1 MKKYIVILQIL
12 MLVLALP
19 VQAQKPQKKDF
30 RKDFEAFKNKAK
42 QEYTDFRKK
51 AFAEYLQFVREA
63 WEEFGAEPPVQ
74 VPEEEKV
81 EPMVVEGFE
90 EETASWFS
98 KLFGG
103 KDKSDEEKAAEKKA
117 KKAAKEAA
125 KAERKRKKREQ
136 TNDNIQVQQVVEAP
150 KAPLPQAKPLSEVVQ
165 QTAQANPYMTFDV
178 FGTQCR
184 VRIGDNCRFRLAGI
198 TGDQV
203 ADALGEFLKPQFDN
217 LLYDCLQE
225 RQKHNFSDW
234 AYYQMLLTLTNK
246 FYGNHSNEATLALG
260 FLYSQSGYKMRYAHD
275 GQTLYMIV
283 ASQYN
288 MFGKSY
294 FYIDGEWY
302 YLLDNIK
309 DGAKLSICT
318 AKFPKESPLSLQI
331 SALQNFSV
339 LPTNERTITSIKNPD
354 FSFTIRSNKNSID
367 FYNTYPCS
375 YTEDNFMTR
384 WANYANT
391 PLEKW
396 LTDQIYPGMREKLS
410 GLKPLEA
417 VQQLDWWVQG
427 KTDIDRKNPNQGC
440 FLYAY
445 DESIWGYDRNFF
457 GEESIFYPY
466 NDCED
471 RSILLSH
478 LVRDLVGLDCVL
490 VYYPGHLAMAVNFPY
505 DVPGDY
511 ITVGGRKFTVCDPT
525 YIGSDV
531 GETMPTMKGKGIKVI
546 LLKRLS

>member
-19 VQAQKPQKKDF
+19 VQAQKTQKKDF

-42 QEYTDFRKK
+42 KEYTDFRKK
-51 AFAEYLQFVREA
+51 AFAEYTKFVREA

-74 VPEEEKV
+74 IPEEEKV
-81 EPMVVEGFE
+81 EPVVVEGFE

-117 KKAAKEAA
+117 KEAKKAA

-136 TNDNIQVQQVVEAP
+136 SNVNIQVQQVVEAP

-165 QTAQANPYMTFDV
+165 QTEQANPYMTFNV

-184 VRIGDNCRFRLAGI
+184 VRIGDNCRFRLSGI
-198 TGDQV
+198 SEDQV
-203 ADALGEFLKPQFDN
+203 ADALDEFQKPQYDN
-217 LLYDCLQE
+217 MLYDCLQE
-225 RQKHNFSDW
+225 RKKHNFSDW
-234 AYYQMLLTLTNK
+234 AYYQMLLALTNQ
-246 FYGNHSNEATLALG
+246 FYGNHTNEATLALG
-260 FLYSQSGYKMRYAHD
+260 FLYSQSGYKMRYARD
-275 GQTLYMIV
+275 DQKLYMIV

-288 MFGKSY
+288 MFGKLP
-294 FYIDGEWY
+294 FPVEGEWY
-302 YLLDNIK
+302 YLLDDIK
-309 DGAKLSICT
+309 VEGLYICK

-331 SALQNFSV
+331 SAHQNFAV
-339 LPTNERTITSIKNPD
+339 LPTNERTITSVKNPD

-367 FYNTYPCS
+367 FFDTYPCS
-375 YTEDNFMTR
+375 YTDDNIMTR

-391 PLEKW
+391 PLEKSIVDQLYPPMRAKLQG
-396 LTDQIYPGMREKLS
+396 LTK
-410 GLKPLEA
+410 LEA

-427 KTDIDRKNPNQGC
+427 IIDKERKNPNRPC

-445 DESIWGYDRNFF
+445 DETVWGYDRNFF
-457 GEESIFYPY
+457 GEETLFYPY
-466 NDCED
+466 CDCED
-471 RSILLSH
+471 RAILLSH

-490 VYYPGHLAMAVNFPY
+490 VYYPGHLAMAVNFP
-505 DVPGDY
+505 DNVPGDY
-511 ITVGGRKFTVCDPT
+511 VTVGGRKFTVCDPT
-525 YIGSDV
+525 YVGSDV
-531 GETMPTMKGKGIKVI
+531 GETMPGMEGKGINVI

>member
-1 MKKYIVILQIL
+1 MKKYIVILQLL

-19 VQAQKPQKKDF
+19 VQAQKQKKDF
-30 RKDFEAFKNKAK
+30 RKDFDAFKNKAK

-51 AFAEYLQFVREA
+51 AFAEYTKFVREA

-81 EPMVVEGFE
+81 EPMVVPGYE
-90 EETASWFS
+90 EETAGFFS

-103 KDKSDEEKAAEKKA
+103 GDKKKNKDAEKAEKEK
-117 KKAAKEAA
+117 
-125 KAERKRKKREQ
+125 KKREK
-136 TNDNIQVQQVVEAP
+136 TNDQLTVSTVVAAP
-150 KAPLPQAKPLSEVVQ
+150 KAAPKQPQPLSKVS
-165 QTAQANPYMTFDV
+165 QTSDSNPYMTFDV
-178 FGTQCR
+178 FGTECR

-203 ADALGEFLKPQFDN
+203 ADALGEFLKPQYDN
-217 LLYDCLQE
+217 MLYDCLQE

-234 AYYQMLLTLTNK
+234 AYYQMLLMLTNK
-246 FYGNHSNEATLALG
+246 FYGNHTNEATLALG
-260 FLYSQSGYKMRYAHD
+260 FLYSQSGYKMRYAQD

-331 SALQNFSV
+331 SAHQDFAV
-339 LPTNERTITSIKNPD
+339 LPTTERTITSLKNPD

-396 LTDQIYPGMREKLS
+396 LTDQIYPGMRKKLN

-427 KTDIDRKNPNQGC
+427 KTDINRTNPNQGC